1 MAKIW
6 TFSSLLPLYFSQP
19 LGFDQCSSQS
29 QKNMPPYLAK
39 NKNDRMTSNHF
50 WAAYSPVKTNG
61 ERFTLTNFKSTY
73 IINDRHRM
81 HIHHK

>member
-1 MAKIW
+1 
-6 TFSSLLPLYFSQP
+6 
-19 LGFDQCSSQS
+19 
-29 QKNMPPYLAK
+29 MPPYLAK

-50 WAAYSPVKTNG
+50 RAAYSPVKKKG